1 MDPRRDTKRHEERM
15 QNLPIM
21 SCGPYMFAPICAPSW
36 VGLSTVRRLLKTC
49 LSVILLLQTTAWGQS
64 DIAKRVDSLEALGAF
79 KEASTWMTQQLAAER
94 DASMRRAWQWEIDR
108 LRRITL
114 DYSTTRERLWSQL
127 QRSVRDVTH
136 EEFEQ
141 WIDEGRFDRR
151 VIDGEERFTYTSRSN
166 LFWRYADVAAR
177 RMNPP
182 NDSAFERAVWENA
195 LAITK
200 AAESGGKPYVLPKH
214 FTIRMRVTAEPAG
227 LTDGAL
233 VRAWL
238 PVPRAFPFQTDFRL
252 VRSSVPAT
260 LDHEQ
265 SPIRSAYM
273 EQRWTGD
280 STIAFEIEYEYTHY
294 GIRFPLHPSLV
305 ELTEPSD
312 PAVRAFTGEG
322 PHVVFSDTIRALARS
337 IAAEANGPLET
348 ARAFY
353 DWIAENIQY
362 SYAREYST
370 IRNLSEYCLMNRYGD
385 CGQEALLFIT
395 LCRASGIPARWQSGW
410 FTFPG
415 GKTNHDWT
423 EIYIKPWGWVPVDPY
438 MGIFARQYLTS
449 LGPEEQQA
457 VLDFYFGGLDA
468 YRIAANSDHSQ
479 PLRPAKRSLR
489 SDDVDFQRG
498 ELEADG
504 MNLYFDVMSYRVDVT
519 ERPSAR

>member
-1 MDPRRDTKRHEERM
+1 MKH
-15 QNLPIM
+15 L
-21 SCGPYMFAPICAPSW
+21 
-36 VGLSTVRRLLKTC
+36 LSL
-49 LSVILLLQTTAWGQS
+49 ILLILTTASAQDGLRPR
-64 DIAKRVDSLEALGAF
+64 IDSLESIGAF
-79 KEASTWMTQQLAAER
+79 AQATELLTQRLATER
-94 DASMRRAWQWEIDR
+94 QVEHRRTWQWEIDR
-108 LRRITL
+108 LRRIRL

-127 QRSVRDVTH
+127 QRSVRDVTR

-151 VIDGEERFTYTSRSN
+151 VIDGEERFMYTSRSN

-177 RMNPP
+177 RITPP

-195 LAITK
+195 LAITR
-200 AAESGGKPYVLPKH
+200 AAETEGKPYVLPKR
-214 FTIRMRVTAEPAG
+214 FSVRMRVTADPAG
-227 LTDGAL
+227 LKDGAL

-238 PVPRAFPFQTDFRL
+238 PVPRAFPFQTDIRL
-252 VRSSVPAT
+252 VRSSAPAT

-273 EQRWTGD
+273 EQRWMGD
-280 STIAFEIEYEYTHY
+280 STIAFEVEYEYTHY

-305 ELTEPSD
+305 EQTDPSD
-312 PAVRAFTGEG
+312 PAVRDFTGEA

-348 ARAFY
+348 ARAYY

-395 LCRASGIPARWQSGW
+395 LCRVSGIPARWQSGW

-415 GKTNHDWT
+415 GKTNHDWA
-423 EIYIKPWGWVPVDPY
+423 EIYIKPWGWIPVDPY

-449 LGPEEQQA
+449 LGPEEQQT

-479 PLRPAKRSLR
+479 QLRPAKRGLR

-504 MNLYFDVMSYRVDVT
+504 TNLYFDVMSYRVDVT

>member
-1 MDPRRDTKRHEERM
+1 M
-15 QNLPIM
+15 LGI
-21 SCGPYMFAPICAPSW
+21 S
-36 VGLSTVRRLLKTC
+36 LLV
-49 LSVILLLQTTAWGQS
+49 SATAWGQS
-64 DIAKRVDSLEALGAF
+64 ELIDSLEATGAF
-79 KEASTWMTQQLAAER
+79 VEATNLLTQRLANERQAEH
-94 DASMRRAWQWEIDR
+94 RRTWQWEIDR
-108 LRRITL
+108 LRRIRL
-114 DYSTTRERLWSQL
+114 DFSTTRERLWAQL
-127 QRSVRDVTH
+127 QRSVRDVTR

-151 VIDGEERFTYTSRSN
+151 VIDGEERFAYTSRSN
-166 LFWRYADVAAR
+166 LFWRYAAAAAR
-177 RMNPP
+177 RINPP

-195 LAITK
+195 LTITK
-200 AAESGGKPYVLPKH
+200 AAESVGKSYVLPKH
-214 FTIRMRVTAEPAG
+214 FTIRMRVTAETAG

-273 EQRWTGD
+273 ERRWTGD

-305 ELTEPSD
+305 ESTDPSD
-312 PAVRAFTGEG
+312 PAVRAFTSEG

-449 LGPEEQQA
+449 LEPEEQQA

-479 PLRPAKRSLR
+479 PLRPAKRGLR

>member
-1 MDPRRDTKRHEERM
+1 M
-15 QNLPIM
+15 
-21 SCGPYMFAPICAPSW
+21 
-36 VGLSTVRRLLKTC
+36 LLAHTM
-49 LSVILLLQTTAWGQS
+49 AWGQTGIS
-64 DIAKRVDSLEALGAF
+64 ARVDSLESIGAF
-79 KEASTWMTQQLAAER
+79 AEAKAWLTQQLSVEREAA
-94 DASMRRAWQWEIDR
+94 RRHTWQWEIDR

-114 DYSTTRERLWSQL
+114 DYSTTREGLWTQL
-127 QRSVRDVTH
+127 QRAVRDITR

-141 WIDEGRFDRR
+141 WVVDGRFDRR
-151 VIDGEERFTYTSRSN
+151 IIDGEERFTYTSRSN
-166 LFWRYADVAAR
+166 LFWRFADAAAR
-177 RMNPP
+177 RLNPP

-195 LAITK
+195 LAITR
-200 AAESGGKPYVLPKH
+200 AAEAEGKSYVLPKH
-214 FTIRMRVTAEPAG
+214 FSVRMRVTAETAG
-227 LTDGAL
+227 VKHGAL

-260 LDHEQ
+260 IDGEQ
-265 SPIRSAYM
+265 SPIRSAYL
-273 EQRWTGD
+273 EQRWAGD
-280 STIAFEIEYEYTHY
+280 STIAFEIEYDYTHY
-294 GIRFPLHPSLV
+294 GIRFPLQPSIAEPLN
-305 ELTEPSD
+305 PSD
-312 PAVRAFTGEG
+312 PAVQEFTREA
-322 PHVVFSDTIRALARS
+322 PHVVFSDTMRSLARS
-337 IAAEANGPLET
+337 IASEANGPLET

-395 LCRASGIPARWQSGW
+395 LCRVSGIPARWQSGW

-423 EIYIKPWGWVPVDPY
+423 EIYLRPWGWVPVDPY
-438 MGIFARQYLTS
+438 MGIFARQYLTT
-449 LGPEEQQA
+449 LGPDEQQA
-457 VLDFYFGGLDA
+457 VQDFYFGGLDQ
-468 YRIAANSDHSQ
+468 YRIAANGDHSRS
-479 PLRPAKRSLR
+479 LRPAKRGLR

-504 MNLYFDVMSYRVDVT
+504 TNLYFDVMSYRVDVT

>member
-1 MDPRRDTKRHEERM
+1 MKR
-15 QNLPIM
+15 
-21 SCGPYMFAPICAPSW
+21 F
-36 VGLSTVRRLLKTC
+36 LSL
-49 LSVILLLQTTAWGQS
+49 ILLVAVTAWGQS
-64 DIAKRVDSLEALGAF
+64 DVISRVDSLENIGAF
-79 KEASTWMTQQLAAER
+79 AEARAWLTQQLSVER
-94 DASMRRAWQWEIDR
+94 DASRRGSWQWELDR
-108 LRRITL
+108 LRRIAL

-127 QRSVRDVTH
+127 QRSVRDVTR

-151 VIDGEERFTYTSRSN
+151 MIDGEERFTYTSRSN
-166 LFWRYADVAAR
+166 LFWRYADAAAR
-177 RMNPP
+177 RLNAP

-195 LAITK
+195 LAITQ
-200 AAESGGKPYVLPKH
+200 AAEIEGKAYVMPKH
-214 FTIRMRVTAEPAG
+214 FTVRMKVTAEPAG
-227 LTDGAL
+227 VKDGAL

-238 PVPRAFPFQTDFRL
+238 PVPRSFPFQTDFRL
-252 VRSSVPAT
+252 LRSSVPAT
-260 LDHEQ
+260 LDGAQ

-273 EQRWTGD
+273 EQRWEGD
-280 STIAFEIEYEYTHY
+280 STIAFEIEYEYSHY
-294 GIRFPLHPSLV
+294 GIRFPLHPSRV
-305 ELTEPSD
+305 EFGDPSD
-312 PAVRAFTGEG
+312 PAVREFTREA
-322 PHVVFSDTIRALARS
+322 PHVVFSDTIRSLARS
-337 IAAEANGPLET
+337 LASEVNGPLET

-370 IRNLSEYCLMNRYGD
+370 IRNLSEYCLLNRYGD

-395 LCRASGIPARWQSGW
+395 LCRVSGIPARWQSGW

-423 EIYIKPWGWVPVDPY
+423 EIYVKPWGWIPVDPY
-438 MGIFARQYLTS
+438 MGIFARQYLTT
-449 LGPEEQQA
+449 LGPEEQRA
-457 VLDFYFGGLDA
+457 VQDFYFGGLDQ

-479 PLRPAKRSLR
+479 ALRPAKRSLR